1 MKKIIFLIV
10 VHLCNLNFAQITKLS
25 SLSDS
30 KMLDSKIV
38 YEENDKDVFGYVI
51 LFEKDKTNAYETT
64 FEIAL
69 LDKNLNKVGKTSFTQ
84 ETQKAPWNVKLEWT
98 LCLAKKSKESL
109 LISLDQ
115 VNVNYGGVYQSI
127 FNDLGTSSF
136 RVLDLKNF
144 TISDNN
150 IVKNMVI
157 QKQTEKY
164 DVEHPKKMEKQKE
177 GMNFFKVTKNDGF
190 LVNDLSYYETLNY
203 SYNEYTG
210 PSANNTFQFYDSNFT
225 KKWTY
230 NISQNEKK
238 YPYYGYSYFD
248 GDGKDMVFKKVY
260 RGGAKDP
267 IALVN
272 FEIVNSDTGKKKFDI
287 SLWDAE
293 KTYEFCSLKFFNDK
307 IIIYASIHKFRK
319 RSDDYLSGKQGYVK
333 LTFDRETGNQLG
345 KDFFYLSTLK
355 GKLDF
360 DSDANVKNYGFVYFL
375 DFQITK
381 EGKTIL
387 IAEGYSPDMYVK
399 ILDLFVF
406 VLDDKMN
413 LLEFKKIDKF
423 KNKTRL
429 TNLYGKTL
437 EATGSFDYMY
447 SQKLPGDGFVFYY
460 SDNEKLGSRAARKDP
475 KWILGVITYIDGV
488 FDFQKVPLTI
498 KDGQIYPIKA
508 KNGYVLLKEVPNNDS
523 DKDSELR
530 LEKIN
535 Y

>member
-1 MKKIIFLIV
+1 MTKIIFLFAV
-10 VHLCNLNFAQITKLS
+10 FLCNLNFAQITKLS

-30 KMLDSKIV
+30 KILDSKIV
-38 YEENDKDVFGYVI
+38 FEENDKDIYGYVI

-84 ETQKAPWNVKLEWT
+84 ETQKAPWNIKLEWT

-115 VNVNYGGVYQSI
+115 VHVNYAGAYQSV
-127 FNDLGTSSF
+127 FNDFGTSSF
-136 RVLDLKNF
+136 RVLDLKTF

-150 IVKNMVI
+150 IVKNMII

-164 DVEHPKKMEKQKE
+164 DVQNTKKFEKQLE
-177 GMNFFKVTKNDGF
+177 NLNLIKVTKNNGF
-190 LVNDLSYYETLNY
+190 LISDLDYQKTRDY
-203 SYNEYTG
+203 SYGGYSR
-210 PSANNTFQFYDSNFT
+210 PDANKTFHFYDSNFN
-225 KKWTY
+225 KKWEY
-230 NISQNEKK
+230 NLDQDDNT
-238 YPYYGYSYFD
+238 YPYFGYSYFD
-248 GDGKDMVFKKVY
+248 GDGKDIVFKKTY
-260 RGGAKDP
+260 YGGAKDP
-267 IALVN
+267 IALIN

-287 SLWDAE
+287 SLWDTE

-333 LTFDRETGNQLG
+333 LTFDRETGKQLG
-345 KDFFYLSTLK
+345 KDLFYLSTLK

-387 IAEGYSPDMYVK
+387 IAEGYSPDMFVK
-399 ILDLFVF
+399 ILDLFVL
-406 VLDDKMN
+406 VLDEKMN

-423 KNKTRL
+423 KNKTKL
-429 TNLYGKTL
+429 ANLYGKTL
-437 EATGSFDYMY
+437 VATGSFDYMY

-460 SDNEKLGSRAARKDP
+460 SDNEKLGARAARKDP

-488 FDFQKVPLTI
+488 FDFQKVPLTT

-508 KNGYVLLKEVPNNDS
+508 KNGYVLLKEVPNEDS
-523 DKDSELR
+523 DKDSEFR